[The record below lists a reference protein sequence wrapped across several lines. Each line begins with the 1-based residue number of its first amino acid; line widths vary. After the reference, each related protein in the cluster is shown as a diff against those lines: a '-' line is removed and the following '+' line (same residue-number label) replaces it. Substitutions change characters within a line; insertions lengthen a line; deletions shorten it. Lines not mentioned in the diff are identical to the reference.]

1 MKRSFRLQQPAGF
14 LGFDNSLLAI
24 KYSFHSILWFCG
36 CSTWTNYESVARLEG
51 ISIYLYIYATLM
63 EMNRVTQREHSRIY
77 LHLCIWIYDLIT
89 PAQVSPFVHLS
100 ATHLL
105 MAFVYSNLRKGQLDP
120 IRIDWCNV
128 CYCYMYIYPPRLR
141 IAHCLLFK
149 LRSSTWEPTNCRV
162 SITPPQFLNVAP
174 NCRTDSSSAPLSIG
188 SGTAFLVS
196 NLNALSGSGRKLKYR
211 PFSNRNETETSTW
224 AS

>member
-1 MKRSFRLQQPAGF
+1 MKRGFRLQQPAGF

-63 EMNRVTQREHSRIY
+63 EINRVTQREHSRIY

-128 CYCYMYIYPPRLR
+128 CYCYMYIHISPSIADCSLLVIQVALKHLR
-141 IAHCLLFK
+141 TNK
-149 LRSSTWEPTNCRV
+149 LSRFNHPSPVPQCCPKLSNGFEFRSIVNWIWDGV
-162 SITPPQFLNVAP
+162 FGFQPQCPIWV
-174 NCRTDSSSAPLSIG
+174 RS
-188 SGTAFLVS
+188 
-196 NLNALSGSGRKLKYR
+196 
-211 PFSNRNETETSTW
+211 
-224 AS
+224 